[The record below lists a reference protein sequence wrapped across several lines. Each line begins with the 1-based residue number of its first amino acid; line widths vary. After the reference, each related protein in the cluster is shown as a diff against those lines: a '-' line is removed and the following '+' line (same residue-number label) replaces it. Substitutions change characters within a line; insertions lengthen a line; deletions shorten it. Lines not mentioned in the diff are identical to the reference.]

1 MSLTIS
7 TDRLISSSEARKV
20 FGKLLKDVSKNA
32 GNYFAILENG
42 KLAAILVHPNWLK
55 DEADDTFPNLEQLRQ
70 DWNRYSQD
78 INEAMD
84 HLLTLDKDKLPK
96 LLQ

>member
-20 FGKLLKDVSKNA
+20 FGKLLKDIAKNA

-55 DEADDTFPNLEQLRQ
+55 DEANDSFPNLEQLRQ
-70 DWNRYSQD
+70 DWTRHAAD
-78 INEAMD
+78 ITKAMEKIME
-84 HLLTLDKDKLPK
+84 LDQAQLPK
-96 LLQ
+96 LLK